1 MGDYSY
7 CSFQDGWLCTWGLH
21 HHGYPTLM
29 WDTLVQ
35 TGYGDTPPDYYGRL
49 FEEHGLQRCEVYVDI
64 PSHPVFPDRSPWS
77 TWAIGADMSDAM
89 EKVAHMALTA
99 LCSQNLAATAG
110 TPISLYPVQDL
121 SDPEWRARMDEASNF
136 YRVHHHSGWAYMS
149 HYAHYLFQLQHDTQC
164 IVAEQRCRLVGYAKE
179 VENLTQEISRMAQ
192 ENGVVRQQVRD
203 LESHI
208 RDKDEALLISLRRS
222 SERDQELLR
231 HCVLLR
237 TAEEAAKVKSREFEE
252 FQTVKDLEI
261 QNMQEELEELE
272 EEVQDRGVTLANR
285 DNMIDN
291 LQAELHELQQHQ
303 APAPVAP
310 AEDADP
316 TSDVDES

>member
-1 MGDYSY
+1 
-7 CSFQDGWLCTWGLH
+7 
-21 HHGYPTLM
+21 
-29 WDTLVQ
+29 
-35 TGYGDTPPDYYGRL
+35 
-49 FEEHGLQRCEVYVDI
+49 
-64 PSHPVFPDRSPWS
+64 
-77 TWAIGADMSDAM
+77 
-89 EKVAHMALTA
+89 
-99 LCSQNLAATAG
+99 
-110 TPISLYPVQDL
+110 
-121 SDPEWRARMDEASNF
+121 
-136 YRVHHHSGWAYMS
+136 
-149 HYAHYLFQLQHDTQC
+149 
-164 IVAEQRCRLVGYAKE
+164 
-179 VENLTQEISRMAQ
+179 MAQ

-222 SERDQELLR
+222 SERDQELFR
-231 HCVLLR
+231 HCVLLP